1 MSNFVYLQ
9 SASQSGNAALAFPS
23 ANVAGNLIVVAT
35 SNVSV
40 SAVNDTQSNSYNLV
54 ASSGGSSSQIQIWI
68 ALNINAGA
76 NSVTATGL
84 NSGGNGSSIAI
95 IEYTAPSSFASAG
108 AACAG
113 AGMVNGSNGYYQSS
127 SEALLIIA
135 THDFSSAHS
144 WTGTNLTVRE
154 TTAEGGGQT
163 LGIGDFYS
171 ATSTTSAVST
181 LNGGGGSTR
190 TASLLNFIV
199 GGGGSSTSHIQISLS
214 DPLVVTE

>member
-1 MSNFVYLQ
+1 MSDFAYLQ
-9 SASQSGNAALAFPS
+9 SASQSGNTALAFPS
-23 ANVAGNLIVVAT
+23 SNIAGNLIVVAT
-35 SNVSV
+35 SNFSV
-40 SAVNDTQSNSYNLV
+40 SAISDTQGNSYGLV
-54 ASSGGSSSQIQIWI
+54 AATSDGSSGGPQVQIWI

-113 AGMVNGSNGYYQSS
+113 AGMVNGSNGYYQSP
-127 SEALLIIA
+127 SETLLIIA
-135 THDFSSAHS
+135 THDWSSSHS
-144 WTGTNLTVRE
+144 WTGTSLTVRE

-214 DPLVVTE
+214 DQQF